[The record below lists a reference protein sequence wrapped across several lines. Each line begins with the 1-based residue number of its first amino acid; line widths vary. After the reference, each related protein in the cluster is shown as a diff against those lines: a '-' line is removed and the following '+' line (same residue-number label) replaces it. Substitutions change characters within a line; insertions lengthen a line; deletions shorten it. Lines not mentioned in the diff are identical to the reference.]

1 MIFIKGTELTN
12 SQNDARTFVKPKP
25 DLTRRRTRDK
35 NATKTIRKA
44 DREIPSDET
53 QILEKGNKTKTIR
66 KKTTDETKV
75 RIIFHI
81 SKFYSRM
88 QMLTGVYFR

>member
-1 MIFIKGTELTN
+1 MIFIKGTDLTN

-25 DLTRRRTRDK
+25 DLTRRRSKDK

-53 QILEKGNKTKTIR
+53 QVLERGNKTKTIR
-66 KKTTDETKV
+66 KETSDKTKV
-75 RIIFHI
+75 SQSF
-81 SKFYSRM
+81 
-88 QMLTGVYFR
+88 

>member
-1 MIFIKGTELTN
+1 MIFVKGTELTN

-25 DLTRRRTRDK
+25 DLTRRRSKDK

-53 QILEKGNKTKTIR
+53 QVLESENKTKTIR
-66 KKTTDETKV
+66 KKTSDETKV
-75 RIIFHI
+75 SQLF
-81 SKFYSRM
+81 
-88 QMLTGVYFR
+88 LE

>member
-53 QILEKGNKTKTIR
+53 QILEKGNKTKTIH
-66 KKTTDETKV
+66 KGGSADETKV
-75 RIIFHI
+75 SKVLCSIIYDGS
-81 SKFYSRM
+81 SKGIF
-88 QMLTGVYFR
+88 